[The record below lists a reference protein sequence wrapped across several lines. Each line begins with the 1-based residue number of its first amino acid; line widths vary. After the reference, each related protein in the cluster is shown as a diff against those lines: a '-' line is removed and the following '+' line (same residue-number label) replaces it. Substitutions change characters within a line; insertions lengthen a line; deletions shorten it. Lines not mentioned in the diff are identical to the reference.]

1 MKKEIFKSW
10 GNVLPVFVA
19 VALAI
24 AIGCSQQTSRKD
36 VASAREKLD
45 KEQQKTTETQR
56 EAQREIADA
65 QQKAQE
71 HTVAK
76 PVTPDQ
82 TTPTRDEKNLA
93 KVQENTAEKVA
104 KQKEKEREAAANV
117 ADKEQLFQA
126 TQARDAYVNSVEQKL
141 ADTDKQI
148 DILKQKASNAQGAD
162 KDAINRQVDV
172 LKTQRDMAKKAVND
186 LKSAELANWKNHQE
200 QVRLALQD
208 LDNSMKNFK

>member
-71 HTVAK
+71 HTAAK

-93 KVQENTAEKVA
+93 KVQESTAEKIA
-104 KQKEKEREAAANV
+104 KQTEKEREAAANV
-117 ADKEQLFQA
+117 ADKEQ
-126 TQARDAYVNSVEQKL
+126 
-141 ADTDKQI
+141 
-148 DILKQKASNAQGAD
+148 
-162 KDAINRQVDV
+162 
-172 LKTQRDMAKKAVND
+172 
-186 LKSAELANWKNHQE
+186 
-200 QVRLALQD
+200 
-208 LDNSMKNFK
+208 